1 MLIFRAKSKKTLVVT
16 FLSILAVIALLSIST
31 ISHGIPY
38 FARKYDFQCN
48 TCHVIPPKLNQFGE
62 GFRANGYR
70 LPEIYPTNRTWPFAL
85 WITERG
91 ELEHSKDFEK
101 TFPNRVEVISGG
113 PIGEKFSYFVE
124 WRVVSLETESN
135 GDLRDRS
142 GRFEDLFINYEFIK
156 PFTLRVGQYR
166 LLNQVDDSLK
176 LGLSTPVVIGTSI
189 AGDPSS
195 NPRKTS
201 LRSFAPANR
210 SPAIGLGYHTI
221 KGENSADGWFNII
234 SLPFPGEFSIPLTD
248 EARDE
253 ASFEFEFDPKGVFFE
268 SFYRWGLSS
277 IGANLF
283 VDDDRSTGSV
293 LGVYNI
299 GPLFSTIGFGYGRE
313 SGDTSF
319 RFSWEN
325 EFIPIRFFSVGA
337 RVDHR
342 SDLDNGTAFV
352 PNINIQWPLTKW
364 TLRLVLEQRVQVDN
378 HATLAELSVV
388 F

>member
-1 MLIFRAKSKKTLVVT
+1 MFKNKTKKIIAVTLPGTLTVIM
-16 FLSILAVIALLSIST
+16 ILFIST
-31 ISHGIPY
+31 NTHGIPY
-38 FARKYDFQCN
+38 FARKYDFQCG

-62 GFRANGYR
+62 NFRANGYR
-70 LPEIYPTNRTWPFAL
+70 LPDIYPTKRTWPFAL

-91 ELEHSKDFEK
+91 ELEYSKDFEK

-124 WRVVSLETESN
+124 WRMVSLETESD

-142 GRFEDLFINYEFIK
+142 GRFEDIFVNYGFLQSFNIK
-156 PFTLRVGQYR
+156 MGQFR

-176 LGLSTPVVIGTSI
+176 LGVSTPVVIGTSI
-189 AGDPSS
+189 AGDTSR

-210 SPAIGLGYHTI
+210 SPAISLEYHTI
-221 KGENSADGWFNII
+221 KSENSADGWFNII

-253 ASFEFEFDPKGVFFE
+253 ASFEFEFDPKGVFIE
-268 SFYRWGLSS
+268 SFYSWGLSS

-283 VDDDRSTGSV
+283 VDDYRSTGSV
-293 LGVYNI
+293 LGVYNW
-299 GPLFSTIGFGYGRE
+299 GPFFSTVGLGYGRE
-313 SGDTSF
+313 SGETSF

-325 EFIPIRFFSVGA
+325 ELVPIRFFSLGA
-337 RVDHR
+337 RLDHR
-342 SDLDNGTAFV
+342 SDVEKGTAFI

-364 TLRLVLEQRVQVDN
+364 TLRLVLEQRAQADN